1 MGTGRIRSSSDA
13 RLGRARGRTAHGRFR
28 TARRA
33 VAGSH
38 GGANAPHG
46 AVTRAPIVV
55 GAVADG
61 AVAESVESGHE
72 AHGQAAWARRLC
84 MGAGPTSPAAYPE
97 APVIAARRPTINP
110 TTLAAPLLKVPLLK
124 VA

>member
-33 VAGSH
+33 AAGLH
-38 GGANAPHG
+38 GGER
-46 AVTRAPIVV
+46 AVTAPIVV
-55 GAVADG
+55 GAVAEG
-61 AVAESVESGHE
+61 AVAEGVESGHE